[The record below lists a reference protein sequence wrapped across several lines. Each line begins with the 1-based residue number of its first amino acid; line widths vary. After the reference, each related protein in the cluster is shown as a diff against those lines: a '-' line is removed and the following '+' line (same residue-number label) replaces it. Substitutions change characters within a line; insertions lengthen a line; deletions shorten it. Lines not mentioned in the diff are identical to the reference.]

1 MPSTRHATVSSER
14 EYCNASG
21 SDANDINPSEKGAA
35 LLA

>member
-14 EYCNASG
+14 GYCNASG
-21 SDANDINPSEKGAA
+21 SDANDIYSSEKRAA